1 MISKVSRKLWA
12 EDLGLTG
19 LLVILLLE
27 TFVIYPFID
36 SNFGG
41 FAMHLVFLGVLI
53 TGVMAVSQT
62 PHWARVVAI
71 IAALGLGSH
80 YWGYVYPSSK
90 ALFISLGFR
99 TLLSATLIAVIL
111 MHVFKRGPI
120 TYRRIAGS
128 IAAYM
133 LTAILFGYLY
143 LIVFTINPQAFNI
156 DIPKYSGNLHALM
169 GSLTYFS
176 YTTMTS
182 VGFGDILPLS
192 PSARALS
199 MLEALI
205 GQLFP
210 AILLARLVSLE
221 IEYNQRRS
229 KVEQQY

>member
-1 MISKVSRKLWA
+1 MISKASRKLWD
-12 EDLGLTG
+12 EDVGLTG
-19 LLVILLLE
+19 LLVVLLLE

-36 SNFGG
+36 SDFGG
-41 FAMHLVFLGVLI
+41 FAIHLVFIGVLI

-80 YWGYVYPSSK
+80 FWGYAYPSSR
-90 ALFISLGFR
+90 ALFMALGFR
-99 TLLSATLIAVIL
+99 TVLTATLIAVIL

-143 LIVFTINPQAFNI
+143 LIVCTINPEAFNI
-156 DIPKYSGNLHALM
+156 DVPKLSGDVHALM
-169 GSLTYFS
+169 GRLTYFS

-182 VGFGDILPLS
+182 VGYGDILPLS

-199 MLEALI
+199 MLQALI

-221 IEYNQRRS
+221 IEYNLRRR
-229 KVEQQY
+229 KTKEN

>member
-1 MISKVSRKLWA
+1 MISKASKKLWA
-12 EDLGLTG
+12 EDVGLAG
-19 LLVILLLE
+19 LLVVLLLE

-36 SNFGG
+36 SDFGG
-41 FAMHLVFLGVLI
+41 FAIHLVFIGVLI

-71 IAALGLGSH
+71 IAALGLGFH
-80 YWGYVYPSSK
+80 FWGYAYPSSR
-90 ALFISLGFR
+90 ALFMTLGFR
-99 TLLSATLIAVIL
+99 TVLCATLIAVIL
-111 MHVFKRGPI
+111 MHVFKNGPI

-133 LTAILFGYLY
+133 LTAVLFGYLY
-143 LIVFTINPQAFNI
+143 LIVSIINPEAFNI
-156 DIPKYSGNLHALM
+156 DAPKFSGDVHTLM
-169 GSLTYFS
+169 GKFTYFS

-182 VGFGDILPLS
+182 VGYGDILPLS

-199 MLEALI
+199 MLQALI

-221 IEYNQRRS
+221 IEYNQIRR
-229 KVEQQY
+229 KTKET